1 MEKEKKEEE
10 SWVGWCTFLTLAEAW
25 VPRQPEN
32 TCLEPHPPPTKEN
45 GRRKERK
52 KHKMDQDRQDGNI
65 W

>member
-1 MEKEKKEEE
+1 MPLFPPPVKEDKSLGSK
-10 SWVGWCTFLTLAEAW
+10 LAW
-25 VPRQPEN
+25 SIGLVPRQPEN

-65 W
+65 